1 MVIVI
6 FSALLYFSLTP
17 TPSKSQS
24 YTLLFTEPFNSLDG
38 WTPYFN
44 PYNATIQLS
53 DQVYNSSD
61 YGLHMIGGG
70 TQACL
75 IHPLPEAANST
86 WYIRFVF
93 MPVNTSYSNFY
104 IYKDFS
110 GPVDRIS
117 LGLIDNNTSL
127 DINGIPNQYNL
138 TVGQWNLIEIL
149 INENNTATVKVN
161 GVEVG
166 SYSVSSITP
175 EGVQDWNIWGEI
187 RYTKIRFR

>member
-1 MVIVI
+1 
-6 FSALLYFSLTP
+6 
-17 TPSKSQS
+17 
-24 YTLLFTEPFNSLDG
+24 
-38 WTPYFN
+38 
-44 PYNATIQLS
+44 
-53 DQVYNSSD
+53 
-61 YGLHMIGGG
+61 
-70 TQACL
+70 
-75 IHPLPEAANST
+75 
-86 WYIRFVF
+86 

-175 EGVQDWNIWGEI
+175 EGVQIGTFGVRSATPRYVSGEGFWDDLNIYVEPIVAQQVQPVSVENLLLTGVMIATVVAAILSILLGRIYYEGK
-187 RYTKIRFR
+187 KIRGMRV